1 MSLKIDI
8 YTSELCGSY
17 PELRENTDQAL
28 AELRVQAEV
37 DYHAVSYDEAIRQG
51 IKGSPSI
58 WINGEDVFE
67 SGLAPGIM

>member
-8 YTSELCGSY
+8 YLSELCGSY
-17 PELRENTDQAL
+17 IELRENTDQAL

-37 DYHAVSYDEAIRQG
+37 NYHLVSYDDAVRRR

-58 WINGEDVFE
+58 WINGKDVFE